1 MPVVPGLND
10 TPESLDGI
18 AAFVKSVMPAPRL
31 ELLKYHSGGVKK
43 AERLGL
49 PPGLRTPSSPEAE
62 IALARA
68 RDILQHAGVHV
79 TTSAQGSSCT
89 STNQPLFPQRVQ
101 RLREAVCSATPSIC
115 VERARLVTQYFRDR
129 RNRNK
134 PVIIRKAE
142 ALRQVLKNRSARI
155 YPDELLVGSFSSYR
169 VGGSLFPE
177 LHGVAVCED
186 LLAFNTRSLNPLHLD
201 GRDARELAMRIIPY
215 WMPRF
220 LSLKAFPLSR
230 ALAFVVEQL
239 RADHYLINETGGIAH
254 FVPDYP
260 KLLKLGTAGI
270 AKEAQRLHSTASN
283 PEAQALYKAVQ
294 IVCDGLVEL
303 SAAYVLRARELA
315 QKETDQPR
323 RDELLEVA
331 RICER
336 VPQHPAQTFQEALQS
351 LLFVQIALNQE
362 SLDNSI
368 SPGRL
373 DQVLWPYF
381 HADIQAGRITVDR
394 ARELVG
400 CFTVKM
406 SEIIPVFSRRITR
419 FHGGMFNGQVV
430 VVGGTDAQGNDV
442 TNALTDM
449 FLDAMD
455 ELRMRQPNYHARVHS
470 GSPARYI
477 NRVADMLL
485 RGSAAPSLM
494 NDDVI
499 VPTLV
504 GRGMPVE
511 RARDYSPVGCVEP
524 VSCGATFGSTDAAI
538 VNLVL
543 PFERAL
549 GLKKPRAGKKHA
561 EQCASVDE
569 LFDLFRRELQAVVA
583 KLIPDLHAVERAN
596 AVFHP
601 TPLSSLMLE
610 GCLESGVDASSGGA
624 LFNASGIQGVGVA
637 DLADSFAAIERVV
650 FVDKR
655 CTMRELLHALR
666 RNFAG
671 AEDLRGHLLC
681 APKFGNDNLYADR
694 FAQLIMTAFAD
705 MLARYNNTRGG
716 KYLAGFYSVTAHEY
730 LGSRS
735 RALPSGRRAKMPL
748 ASGLSPVN
756 GVDRLGPTAALSSV
770 AKLNL
775 VDTARNGINVNIKID
790 RRALGEASEVD
801 ALSGLIRGY
810 FQQGGMQVQINAM
823 DPATLLDA
831 RAHPE
836 NHPWL
841 LVRVSGYSA
850 YFNDLSPEMR
860 DEIIARTVHAGG

>member
-1 MPVVPGLND
+1 
-10 TPESLDGI
+10 
-18 AAFVKSVMPAPRL
+18 
-31 ELLKYHSGGVKK
+31 
-43 AERLGL
+43 
-49 PPGLRTPSSPEAE
+49 
-62 IALARA
+62 
-68 RDILQHAGVHV
+68 
-79 TTSAQGSSCT
+79 
-89 STNQPLFPQRVQ
+89 
-101 RLREAVCSATPSIC
+101 
-115 VERARLVTQYFRDR
+115 
-129 RNRNK
+129 
-134 PVIIRKAE
+134 
-142 ALRQVLKNRSARI
+142 
-155 YPDELLVGSFSSYR
+155 
-169 VGGSLFPE
+169 
-177 LHGVAVCED
+177 
-186 LLAFNTRSLNPLHLD
+186 
-201 GRDARELAMRIIPY
+201 
-215 WMPRF
+215 
-220 LSLKAFPLSR
+220 
-230 ALAFVVEQL
+230 
-239 RADHYLINETGGIAH
+239 
-254 FVPDYP
+254 
-260 KLLKLGTAGI
+260 
-270 AKEAQRLHSTASN
+270 
-283 PEAQALYKAVQ
+283 
-294 IVCDGLVEL
+294 
-303 SAAYVLRARELA
+303 
-315 QKETDQPR
+315 
-323 RDELLEVA
+323 
-331 RICER
+331 
-336 VPQHPAQTFQEALQS
+336 
-351 LLFVQIALNQE
+351 
-362 SLDNSI
+362 
-368 SPGRL
+368 
-373 DQVLWPYF
+373 
-381 HADIQAGRITVDR
+381 VDR